1 MNNLAKS
8 SNTVKKIKTDQ
19 SLVHIKH
26 SITIRQY
33 KYWHLLLKFFN
44 EQLEE
49 GVLPDEDGFYYESR
63 KKLQEYFGYEIMGK
77 ELKLDFEAL
86 RKEPIVINYLEKDG
100 KPAIHGMGFI
110 SEYKITG
117 ARVGFKLPSF
127 IEKVIK
133 GEDESKKLFL
143 LLNWNIFNSFT
154 GKYEAIIYKLCKDY
168 IGIGRTPYFSIDE
181 YREYIGL
188 KEGEYIAINN
198 LTRRCLRTPVEN
210 INKNEISDIEVNI
223 EYKTSG
229 KKIEGLYFKVKHK
242 KQTVLPFEEFQPS
255 KAFEFAKVSIG
266 LENQTKYLE
275 QYTEEEIESII
286 ERANVYIDNLRA
298 SGKTVN
304 IGAIYNKA
312 FAENWGEEILQTKRI
327 KQQEEEKRQNE
338 LQKQAELQK
347 AKQSE
352 ELQKAQAEDGL
363 LDQFAELPTEVKSEI
378 VNSMLEKN
386 KAVRKIYDSLNNV
399 YLEYGFQAYKQNP
412 MFKGILIAEMKA
424 YKKEAKAIAYKE
436 EKEQLIS
443 NFESL
448 TPSERAEEIK
458 TMLKLKKNNKAVYEA
473 LHDDFL
479 NFGVNAHKQSQ
490 VFYSY
495 LVEHLVMSKIVQE

>member
-1 MNNLAKS
+1 MDKL
-8 SNTVKKIKTDQ
+8 IKEA
-19 SLVHIKH
+19 
-26 SITIRQY
+26 
-33 KYWHLLLKFFN
+33 LLK
-44 EQLEE
+44 
-49 GVLPDEDGFYYESR
+49 
-63 KKLQEYFGYEIMGK
+63 
-77 ELKLDFEAL
+77 
-86 RKEPIVINYLEKDG
+86 
-100 KPAIHGMGFI
+100 
-110 SEYKITG
+110 
-117 ARVGFKLPSF
+117 
-127 IEKVIK
+127 
-133 GEDESKKLFL
+133 
-143 LLNWNIFNSFT
+143 
-154 GKYEAIIYKLCKDY
+154 
-168 IGIGRTPYFSIDE
+168 
-181 YREYIGL
+181 
-188 KEGEYIAINN
+188 
-198 LTRRCLRTPVEN
+198 
-210 INKNEISDIEVNI
+210 
-223 EYKTSG
+223 
-229 KKIEGLYFKVKHK
+229 
-242 KQTVLPFEEFQPS
+242 
-255 KAFEFAKVSIG
+255 
-266 LENQTKYLE
+266 
-275 QYTEEEIESII
+275 
-286 ERANVYIDNLRA
+286 
-298 SGKTVN
+298 
-304 IGAIYNKA
+304 
-312 FAENWGEEILQTKRI
+312 
-327 KQQEEEKRQNE
+327 EEKRQNE

-399 YLEYGFQAYKQNP
+399 YLEYGFQAYKQSQ

-448 TPSERAEEIK
+448 TPSERVEEIK